1 MFGLVRGNVLIYHPR
16 RRSKDMAHYLVQV
29 AYTPEA
35 WAAMVKTPQDRS
47 EAVEGPIKKLGG
59 KMERFWMSF
68 GEFDVVA
75 VVDMPSDV
83 AAAAF
88 AIAIAAGGA
97 CRNVK
102 TTPLLSTK
110 DGIEALKQAATSGY
124 KPATAARA
132 GS

>member
-1 MFGLVRGNVLIYHPR
+1 
-16 RRSKDMAHYLVQV
+16 MAHYLVEV

-35 WAAMVKTPQDRS
+35 WAAMVKNPQDRA

-68 GEFDVVA
+68 GEFDVVG
-75 VVDMPSDV
+75 VVDMPNNI

-88 AIAIAAGGA
+88 AMAVAAGGA

-110 DGIEALKQAATSGY
+110 EGVEALKQAATSGY
-124 KPATAARA
+124 KPASAAKA

>member
-1 MFGLVRGNVLIYHPR
+1 
-16 RRSKDMAHYLVQV
+16 MAHYLVQV

-75 VVDMPSDV
+75 VADMPSDV

>member
-1 MFGLVRGNVLIYHPR
+1 
-16 RRSKDMAHYLVQV
+16 MAHYLVQV

-35 WAAMVKTPQDRS
+35 WTAMIKNPQDRS
-47 EAVEGPIKKLGG
+47 EAVEGAIKKLGG

-68 GEFDVVA
+68 GEFDVIA
-75 VVDMPSDV
+75 VVEMPSDV

-88 AIAIAAGGA
+88 AMAVAAGGA

-110 DGIEALKQAATSGY
+110 DGIEALKQAAKSGY
-124 KPATAARA
+124 KPATAVGA

>member
-1 MFGLVRGNVLIYHPR
+1 
-16 RRSKDMAHYLVQV
+16 MAHYLVQV

-35 WAAMVKTPQDRS
+35 WGAMVKNPQDRS
-47 EAVEGPIKKLGG
+47 EAVEGAIKKLGG

-68 GEFDVVA
+68 GEFDVIA
-75 VVDMPSDV
+75 VVDMPDNV

-88 AIAIAAGGA
+88 AMAVAAGGA

-110 DGIEALKQAATSGY
+110 EGMEALKRAATSGY
-124 KPATAARA
+124 KPATAAAA